1 MITLIKGDCLEELP
15 RLILPKQNNS
25 IIKEKIDLVLVD
37 LPYAQTACKWDSL
50 IDLNK
55 MWIELKKICK
65 RDCIYVFFCT
75 TKFGYKLIQ
84 SNERWFRYDLVWEKS
99 RKVGFLSANKMP
111 LRKHEMV
118 YVFKDKQ
125 GTYHPQKTEG
135 KPYIRDRTNDKSSF
149 SELYNVKNTDITYN
163 KGDRH
168 PTSILQFDSLDLV
181 EPNNDSHEMV
191 YVFADANTDDLEN
204 NRNLGLREYAE
215 KVKHFINKPIKEID
229 EIIGNQGVHHFYS
242 FNSTQFGLPTEKTYN
257 KLIEKYNLR
266 DMPGFREY
274 QSLKDEWEKILQG
287 TYNPQKTEGKPY
299 KTNGINLT
307 NSYYRG
313 GKKEYKGEAINNK
326 GDRHPTSILQ
336 FDSLDFEYQNR
347 IIPERNHSN
356 HEMVYV
362 FANTNDEENKP
373 LDFNQN
379 IRDYAKCIK
388 SYINKS
394 TKEIINDVNNTGI
407 SHFFTNGHQFRMI
420 LEKDYNKLIEKYNLR
435 DMPGFREYKSL
446 KDEWENPPPKILS
459 TYNPQKTEGKPYT
472 LNQIKPKDKELYGN
486 QLGINYKRNNKGDR
500 HPTSILQFPDDSDRI
515 IPERNHSNH
524 EMVYVFKDK
533 QGTYNPQKTEGK
545 PYKIQEG
552 NITDGHVYGKKKR
565 GSINNKGDRHP
576 TSILQ
581 FDRLDLVEPNND
593 SHEMVYVFKDKQGTY
608 NPQKT
613 EGKPYKHSGV
623 RSSNLIYGG
632 GLECSNQERT
642 DRHPTTILKFNN
654 PHKTVHRTQKP
665 VDLCEWLVKTYS
677 NEGENVL
684 DFTMGSGSTGIAC
697 LNTNRNFIGIE
708 KDPDI
713 FKVGQHRLFKHELE
727 LTINLNKH
735 N

>member
-1 MITLIKGDCLEELP
+1 
-15 RLILPKQNNS
+15 
-25 IIKEKIDLVLVD
+25 
-37 LPYAQTACKWDSL
+37 
-50 IDLNK
+50 

-135 KPYIRDRTNDKSSF
+135 EPYKRNRKNETNIYGENIKLINGENKS
-149 SELYNVKNTDITYN
+149 
-163 KGDRH
+163 GDRH
-168 PTSILQFDSLDLV
+168 PTSILQF
-181 EPNNDSHEMV
+181 PNDFEYQNNSNHEMV
-191 YVFADANTDDLEN
+191 YVFADANDDDLEN
-204 NRNLGLREYAE
+204 NRNLGLREYF
-215 KVKHFINKPIKEID
+215 KSVMQFINKTLKEITN
-229 EIIGNQGVHHFYS
+229 ECGRCAEHCFYI
-242 FNSTQFGLPTEKTYN
+242 NSTQFGLPTEKTYN

-274 QSLKDEWEKILQG
+274 KSLKDEWEKILQG

-299 KTNGINLT
+299 KTNG
-307 NSYYRG
+307 
-313 GKKEYKGEAINNK
+313 KGNVECYNTKRTSNNNK

-336 FDSLDFEYQNR
+336 FPNDFEYQN
-347 IIPERNHSN
+347 NSN
-356 HEMVYV
+356 HEMVYI
-362 FANTNDEENKP
+362 FADANDEENKP

-379 IRDYAKCIK
+379 IRDYARDIK
-388 SYINKS
+388 RYIKKP
-394 TKEIINDVNNTGI
+394 TKDIINDVNNTGV

-446 KDEWENPPPKILS
+446 KDEW
-459 TYNPQKTEGKPYT
+459 G
-472 LNQIKPKDKELYGN
+472 EL
-486 QLGINYKRNNKGDR
+486 
-500 HPTSILQFPDDSDRI
+500 
-515 IPERNHSNH
+515 
-524 EMVYVFKDK
+524 
-533 QGTYNPQKTEGK
+533 TYNPQKTEGK
-545 PYKIQEG
+545 PYKIKG
-552 NITDGHVYGKKKR
+552 NKLKNESIYGGKDVPDH
-565 GSINNKGDRHP
+565 GNKTGDRHP

-581 FDRLDLVEPNND
+581 FPNDFEYQNNS

-613 EGKPYKHSGV
+613 EGKPYKHSGI

-632 GLECSNQERT
+632 GLKCSNQEKT
-642 DRHPTTILKFNN
+642 DRHPSTILKFSN
-654 PHKTVHRTQKP
+654 PKKSLHRTAKP
-665 VDLCEWLVKTYS
+665 VDLCEWLIKTYS
-677 NEGENVL
+677 NEGELVL

-697 LNTNRNFIGIE
+697 LNTGRGFIGIE

-713 FKVGQHRLFKHELE
+713 FKVARHRLFKNELCQI
-727 LTINLNKH
+727 LKNDQ
-735 N
+735 